1 MPFPHKNKN
10 PAARITSKRQDFL
23 TKKGI
28 STANPSYV
36 PRKLFFLISC
46 IYYTR
51 FSGIR
56 KFLPDF
62 FSKTKAPDFFQGKM
76 HFSSQIFQFF
86 TNYFFRILII
96 FCFRIKIYNFSGFRN
111 LRDYLAFFVIIS
123 CITGIHEPEFFFLI
137 KEIAPDFSPLA
148 LPSGSLVQEFSDFFN
163 YPMNFSSL
171 SFLIFFLFFFALLVH
186 VRKVQ
191 PADSVSI
198 IAAKDVFTDI
208 VCPQVFKMYHAAR
221 QVFIQNIDIV
231 V

>member
-1 MPFPHKNKN
+1 MLFPHKNKN

-86 TNYFFRILII
+86 TFLFQCFFPSFFCCLFTTYTICKKKQRIFSLF
-96 FCFRIKIYNFSGFRN
+96 FCIKIIYFSYIFPYIRN
-111 LRDYLAFFVIIS
+111 LEYI
-123 CITGIHEPEFFFLI
+123 
-137 KEIAPDFSPLA
+137 
-148 LPSGSLVQEFSDFFN
+148 
-163 YPMNFSSL
+163 
-171 SFLIFFLFFFALLVH
+171 LLC
-186 VRKVQ
+186 
-191 PADSVSI
+191 S
-198 IAAKDVFTDI
+198 
-208 VCPQVFKMYHAAR
+208 
-221 QVFIQNIDIV
+221 
-231 V
+231 

>member
-1 MPFPHKNKN
+1 MLFPHKNKN

-96 FCFRIKIYNFSGFRN
+96 FCFRIKIQLLRIQKSSRLPRLLRYHLLFSRHPRASIFLPHQRNRTGFQSTCSSFR
-111 LRDYLAFFVIIS
+111 
-123 CITGIHEPEFFFLI
+123 
-137 KEIAPDFSPLA
+137 FSR
-148 LPSGSLVQEFSDFFN
+148 SG
-163 YPMNFSSL
+163 
-171 SFLIFFLFFFALLVH
+171 
-186 VRKVQ
+186 
-191 PADSVSI
+191 
-198 IAAKDVFTDI
+198 VF
-208 VCPQVFKMYHAAR
+208 
-221 QVFIQNIDIV
+221 
-231 V
+231 